1 MVAAGTNPQTLESEG
16 QGGEEGHGAWVITE
30 GWIQLSNVV
39 YKGQKQ
45 HPEHQALAPRSAVG
59 GALFARPACT
69 ELNDWRFIAC
79 SFLPGPGLGGVGAPL
94 WKEEY

>member
-16 QGGEEGHGAWVITE
+16 QGGEEGQEVWDTTE
-30 GWIQLSNVV
+30 EWIQLSNVL

-59 GALFARPACT
+59 GACLQGQLART
-69 ELNDWRFIAC
+69 R
-79 SFLPGPGLGGVGAPL
+79 LGWCWCPL
-94 WKEEY
+94 VEGRVLKRPHVEYQKRPLGY